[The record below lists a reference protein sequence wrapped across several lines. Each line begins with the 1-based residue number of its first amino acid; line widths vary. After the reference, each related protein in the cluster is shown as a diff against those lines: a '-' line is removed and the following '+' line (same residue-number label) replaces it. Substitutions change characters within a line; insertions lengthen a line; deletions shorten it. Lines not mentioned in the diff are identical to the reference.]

1 MQMVRCSNLGR
12 YRPQK
17 QVVTLPLFNAQRS
30 VPCPSRWGVLKNPHC
45 SIAMSAK
52 HWSIFLQPISFNVI
66 YRTQKRVKCFLEE
79 QKQQTNKQNQQIDF
93 PTPKLPTGWI
103 NRMKNKKKQHNSSL
117 SYLAVLI
124 LLSSVH
130 KVLICTNS
138 AKL

>member
-1 MQMVRCSNLGR
+1 MQKFRCSNLGR
-12 YRPQK
+12 YRLQK

-45 SIAMSAK
+45 SIAMNAK
-52 HWSIFLQPISFNVI
+52 HWSKFATLRLQCQLYYMSQMFPRGTKKKFRKN
-66 YRTQKRVKCFLEE
+66 
-79 QKQQTNKQNQQIDF
+79 QQTDF
-93 PTPKLPTGWI
+93 PSPKLPSGKI
-103 NRMKNKKKQHNSSL
+103 NRMKNKKKHHNSSL
-117 SYLAVLI
+117 NHLAVLI